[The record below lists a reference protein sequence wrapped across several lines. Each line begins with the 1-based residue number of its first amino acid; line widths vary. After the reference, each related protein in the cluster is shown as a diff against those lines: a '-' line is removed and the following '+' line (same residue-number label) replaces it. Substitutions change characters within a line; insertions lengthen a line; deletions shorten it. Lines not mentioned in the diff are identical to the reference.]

1 MLNEEITGALW
12 DKVEEI
18 SAGEPESGKFV
29 PLEEH
34 GLYLAVAAE
43 AVRFAA
49 SRVSGGV
56 AILVDADTAET
67 LPQLAELVQKA
78 AVTVCAGPPPEA
90 WENTDRIATLARTN
104 GSTDDRFLVMYS
116 ETFSFAEIGVVVSNG
131 REPAFR
137 GGWTCSRTGVAV
149 VLREMVDR
157 LNFEKQGLPEFPSV
171 SGTGDISLLL
181 ATHLMS
187 AMAAQLAA
195 RQQDIAMDRH
205 DLFSVLGILKAISS
219 KRRAHDV
226 LFVFVEQIARVV
238 DTDRCSIVQVW
249 GGERKGRVQASHEDE
264 SVTDLMID
272 LDKYPE
278 LLQAMETRQKVVI
291 GDVSRHH
298 LTRRYAKELSEA
310 GIGVLMVI
318 PIVLFDPN
326 VGSLFLRVTRRRRS
340 FTLREIGFC
349 EIVAEAAGNALER
362 AQLFERIQ
370 RANERLE
377 HLAITDALT
386 GVYNRRHFHQRLQEE
401 YQRSKRYELPLACL
415 MFDIDDFKKVNDT
428 YGHLQGDTILREIAV
443 RTNDVI
449 RKTDICARYGG
460 EEFVVIMPQ
469 TTLEGARSQADRL
482 LEVLRT
488 NKYPGMPS
496 KARVTVSMGV
506 AVLDLETMDN
516 CDALVAQADV
526 ALYEAKRL
534 GKNRV
539 VVAETPGDTA

>member
-1 MLNEEITGALW
+1 MLW
-12 DKVEEI
+12 DDIGESSI
-18 SAGEPESGKFV
+18 SQSDSGKFV

-34 GLYLAVAAE
+34 SLFLALAAE
-43 AVRFAA
+43 VIRFN
-49 SRVSGGV
+49 SSHGRSDVV
-56 AILVDADTAET
+56 ILVDADTAEA
-67 LPQLAELVQKA
+67 LPQMADLVNKSTFA
-78 AVTVCAGPPPEA
+78 ACAGTPPET
-90 WENTDRIATLARTN
+90 WENIERVIPIVRPEA
-104 GSTDDRFLVMYS
+104 SKDDRFLVVYS
-116 ETFSFAEIGVVVSNG
+116 ETLSFAAVGAVSANG
-131 REPAFR
+131 GETAFR
-137 GGWTCSRTGVAV
+137 GGWTCDRDCVDV
-149 VLREMVDR
+149 VLKEVRGR
-157 LNFEKQGLPEFPSV
+157 LDLQKDSLPEFSPVPGSGDHSV
-171 SGTGDISLLL
+171 LL
-181 ATHLMS
+181 AMELTS
-187 AMAAQLAA
+187 AMVAQFAV

-205 DLFSVLGILKAISS
+205 DLFSVLEILKAISS

-226 LFVFVEQIARVV
+226 LFVFVEQIARVI

-264 SVTDLMID
+264 SVSDLAID
-272 LDKYPE
+272 LEKYPE

-291 GDVSRHH
+291 SDVSQHH
-298 LTRRYAKELSEA
+298 LTRQYANELSEA
-310 GIGVLMVI
+310 GIRVLMVI
-318 PIVLFDPN
+318 PIALFDPN

-377 HLAITDALT
+377 RLAITDALT
-386 GVYNRRHFHQRLQEE
+386 GLYNRRHFHQRLQEE
-401 YQRSKRYELPLACL
+401 YQRSKRYELPLACI
-415 MFDIDDFKKVNDT
+415 MFDIDDFKKINDT

-443 RTNDVI
+443 RTNGVI

-469 TTLEGARSQADRL
+469 TTLQGARSQAERL
-482 LEVLRT
+482 LEVLRS
-488 NKYPGMPS
+488 NKYPGMPAN
-496 KARVTVSMGV
+496 ARVTVSVGV

-526 ALYEAKRL
+526 ALYEAKRM

-539 VVAETPGDTA
+539 MVSETSGDTT